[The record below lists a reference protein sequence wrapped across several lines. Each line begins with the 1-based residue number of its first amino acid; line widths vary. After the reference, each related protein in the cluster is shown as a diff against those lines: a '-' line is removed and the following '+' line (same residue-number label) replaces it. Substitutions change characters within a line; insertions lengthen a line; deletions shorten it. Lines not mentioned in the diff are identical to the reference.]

1 MSLVSENRFVMGAVP
16 VDINAAGANSD
27 YINMGKVDKGVFVL
41 QFGTSGAAAAVTLT
55 QATTAAGTTSKALAF
70 TKYYTNIG
78 LATDALTA
86 ATATSNTF
94 NTAATANNMY
104 IIPVDARDLD
114 TANGYCVVRINVAD
128 PSAAAVCG
136 ILFVGDSGRYMES
149 SPPSL
154 VS

>member
-1 MSLVSENRFVMGAVP
+1 MSLVRKNRFVVGTVP
-16 VDINAAGANSD
+16 VDINGAGANSD

-41 QFGTSGAAAAVTLT
+41 QFGASGAAAAVTLT
-55 QATTAAGTTSKALAF
+55 QAKTAAGGNAKPLAF
-70 TKYYTNIG
+70 TKYFTNIG
-78 LATDALTA
+78 LATDALTE

-114 TANGYCVVRINVAD
+114 TTNGFNFARVNVAD
-128 PSAAAVCG
+128 PAAAAVCG
-136 ILFVGDSGRYMES
+136 ILFVGDAGRYMES

-154 VS
+154 LS